1 MKKEY
6 ESPEAEFVL
15 FGILSCFTASWEE
28 EDDED
33 NPFGRIRNS
42 EENPWG

>member
-6 ESPEAEFVL
+6 EEPEAEFVL

-28 EDDED
+28 EDEE
-33 NPFGRIRNS
+33 NPFGLINES
-42 EENPWG
+42 EAASWE

>member
-6 ESPEAEFVL
+6 EEPEAEFVL

-28 EDDED
+28 EDPNPYGSINEGDE
-33 NPFGRIRNS
+33 NS
-42 EENPWG
+42 WG